1 MRHLCS
7 AVLFTLALAAAA
19 PAFAAPPEGKGPQTK
34 ERADTNGKDKD
45 GKNGD
50 VRGELNFTGA
60 DRRIVSDYYGPIER
74 GGNCPPGL
82 AKKNNGCRP
91 PGQAKPWS
99 KGQPLPPGITW
110 YPLPGE
116 LSVRLPAPPV
126 NHEYVR
132 VGADILMVTMG
143 TMMVV
148 DAITDLGRR

>member
-1 MRHLCS
+1 MRRLPA
-7 AVLFTLALAAAA
+7 AVLFAFALAAAA
-19 PAFAAPPEGKGPQTK
+19 PALAAPPEGKGPQGK
-34 ERADTNGKDKD
+34 ERADNRGDRDK
-45 GKNGD
+45 GGGD
-50 VRGELNFTGA
+50 VKIELNFTGA

-82 AKKNNGCRP
+82 AKKANGCRP

-116 LSVRLPAPPV
+116 LLVRLPAPPV

-132 VGADILMVTMG
+132 VGADILMVTVG